1 MGNFKTGTPI
11 VCRIA
16 AAMLI
21 ALAAL
26 GSAAAEVRIKGSP
39 GGQIGEFL
47 DLFEEVRA
55 TGERV
60 VIDGPCLSACTL
72 VLGVVP
78 KSRICV
84 TSRAVLGFHA
94 AWVPTQRGRTVEQPA
109 ATRLMMDIYPSDVRG
124 WILRRGGLNS
134 HLILMRGHELTAF
147 YPRCT

>member
-1 MGNFKTGTPI
+1 VRKI
-11 VCRIA
+11 VMA
-16 AAMLI
+16 ALAVVAAM
-21 ALAAL
+21 
-26 GSAAAEVRIKGSP
+26 GSAAAEVRIKSSP

-47 DLFEEVRA
+47 DLFKEVRQ

-78 KSRICV
+78 RNRICV

-94 AWVPTQRGRTVEQPA
+94 AWVPTERGQTVAQPV
-109 ATRLMMDIYPSDVRG
+109 ATRLMMDIYPSDVRA

-134 HLILMRGHELTAF
+134 HLIVLRGHELTAL